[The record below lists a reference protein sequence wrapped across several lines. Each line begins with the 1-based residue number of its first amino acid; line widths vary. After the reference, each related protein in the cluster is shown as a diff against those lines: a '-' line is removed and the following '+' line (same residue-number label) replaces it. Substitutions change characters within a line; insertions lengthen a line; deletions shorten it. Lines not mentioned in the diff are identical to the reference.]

1 MEQGAGD
8 GIFLQ
13 RYPRVVFLDEFFKCT
28 GVAYV
33 NQAEV
38 VFRASGLQAKLSG
51 AASHV
56 TQVQAAARRRVEHL
70 A

>member
-38 VFRASGLQAKLSG
+38 VFRASS
-51 AASHV
+51 
-56 TQVQAAARRRVEHL
+56 R
-70 A
+70 